1 MPVSCFVH
9 RLSLERLLCKKCG
22 DRALL
27 RASRPL
33 QPFAKRAAAIRA
45 AGQQV
50 FYAFCQRIVHRVR
63 IAHGGRHNPV
73 LHVEQQEL
81 PEQFEVAMKEL
92 QAIVQSMENQV
103 LSLDEALKAYERGML
118 LSRICQQKLDD
129 AQLQVQ
135 VLQDNQLRPLAQAE
149 QDGEDE

>member
-1 MPVSCFVH
+1 MSEDK
-9 RLSLERLLCKKCG
+9 S
-22 DRALL
+22 
-27 RASRPL
+27 
-33 QPFAKRAAAIRA
+33 
-45 AGQQV
+45 
-50 FYAFCQRIVHRVR
+50 
-63 IAHGGRHNPV
+63 V

-103 LSLDEALKAYERGML
+103 LWLDEALKAYERGML